1 MHLRSRGERE
11 REGGGEGRKGE
22 MKNVVKGR
30 EKKRKKKGGERKR
43 KGERRE
49 THLNR

>member
-1 MHLRSRGERE
+1 MHLHSRGERE

-30 EKKRKKKGGERKR
+30 EKKRKKKGGKEE
-43 KGERRE
+43 KGRE
-49 THLNR
+49 KGNTPK

>member
-1 MHLRSRGERE
+1 MHLRSGGERE

-30 EKKRKKKGGERKR
+30 EKKRKKKGGKEE
-43 KGERRE
+43 KGRE
-49 THLNR
+49 KENTPK